1 MPRKPGFVAVSTY
14 PQRSKPQFPTTTA
27 VSKPRQTSLEV
38 KRASPQGTA
47 SLITNDERL
56 TVSEASDAGHEA
68 GVTSSEARLTS
79 HEARLTSH
87 EARLT
92 AGKASDIYV
101 STLTT
106 SSEAPR

>member
-38 KRASPQGTA
+38 KRGLTSGTA
-47 SLITNDERL
+47 SLITNDE
-56 TVSEASDAGHEA
+56 AGLPSH
-68 GVTSSEARLTS
+68 EARLTS

-87 EARLT
+87 EAGLT
-92 AGKASDIYV
+92 AGEASDIYV